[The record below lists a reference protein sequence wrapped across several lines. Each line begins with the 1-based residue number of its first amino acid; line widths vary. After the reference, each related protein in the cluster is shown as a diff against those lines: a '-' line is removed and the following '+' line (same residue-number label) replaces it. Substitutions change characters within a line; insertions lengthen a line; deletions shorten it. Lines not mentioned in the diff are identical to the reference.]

1 MLQSS
6 KAPITVIEK
15 KIPDQ
20 PDQSLVE
27 TYVKPP
33 VKEVPDFKKLHQ
45 EFFSKVLNSVSVKT
59 QNKILKAYEK

>member
-33 VKEVPDFKKLHQ
+33 VKEIPDFKKLH
-45 EFFSKVLNSVSVKT
+45 
-59 QNKILKAYEK
+59 